1 MKKKR
6 LSQILVMMLLVPIL
20 CLSTTG
26 VALAGWNWS
35 CGDPVL
41 EIAGHVVTVDVKT
54 IPEGVELNGS
64 SVRVIVTV
72 PAGVEAEVLYQDPGI
87 TTKIVRSRK
96 LNGDADSI
104 PVEVAVLVHGKG
116 FDVEVTVTVDG
127 GEPQTV
133 VGEAGKKVE
142 IDLVL

>member
-1 MKKKR
+1 MVAT
-6 LSQILVMMLLVPIL
+6 LTLGATS
-20 CLSTTG
+20 

-35 CGDPVL
+35 CGDPLL
-41 EIAGHVVTVDVKT
+41 EIDGHKVNVDVE
-54 IPEGVELNGS
+54 IPEDTELKGS

-72 PAGVEAEVLYQDPGI
+72 PAGVEAELLYQDPGI
-87 TTKIVRSRK
+87 STKIVRSRK

-133 VGEAGKKVE
+133 VGEAGKKVK
-142 IDLVL
+142 LVLEL

>member
-1 MKKKR
+1 MKKKALWR
-6 LSQILVMMLLVPIL
+6 TLVVTAMVAILTVGAT
-20 CLSTTG
+20 S

-35 CGDPVL
+35 SGDPVL
-41 EIAGHVVTVDVKT
+41 QIGGHTVNVDVK

-72 PAGVEAEVLYQDPGI
+72 PAGVEAELIYQDPGI

-127 GEPQTV
+127 GEPQSV

-142 IDLVL
+142 LALEL